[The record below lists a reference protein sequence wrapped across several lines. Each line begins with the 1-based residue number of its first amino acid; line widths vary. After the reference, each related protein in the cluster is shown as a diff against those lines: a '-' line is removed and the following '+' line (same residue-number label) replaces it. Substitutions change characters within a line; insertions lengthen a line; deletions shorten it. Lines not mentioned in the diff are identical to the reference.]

1 MAQIKN
7 EKKNKFLIKIV
18 LFMGFPS
25 RTIKISPPP
34 RHSYLIKNFN
44 VLSPCQTTENFEI
57 PQFELDAF
65 VDIDDKEKKS

>member
-1 MAQIKN
+1 
-7 EKKNKFLIKIV
+7 
-18 LFMGFPS
+18 MGFPS